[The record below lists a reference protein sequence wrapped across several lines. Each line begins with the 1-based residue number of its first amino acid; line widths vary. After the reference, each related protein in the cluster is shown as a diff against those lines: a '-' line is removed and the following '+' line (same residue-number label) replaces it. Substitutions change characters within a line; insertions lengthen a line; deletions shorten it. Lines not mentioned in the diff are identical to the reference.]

1 MKSRWL
7 KILGNITALCAI
19 VIIVLIVNV
28 RFAFRDRIFPAGK
41 LEMTQAIIVLGASV
55 KPDGTP
61 SDALQDRLDTGIDLY
76 HKNLAPI
83 LFLTGDDGRFHVN
96 EIQSMQNY
104 VLAHGV
110 PQSAIMTDGQGYRTY
125 ESCSRAVNIFNIK
138 QAILVTQN
146 FHLPRALYLCNKL
159 GMDATGTS
167 ADKHTYVRIIYFTTR
182 DWLASFEAWIDVNV
196 VKPKPPV

>member
-1 MKSRWL
+1 MRYKWL
-7 KILGNITALCAI
+7 KILGSLAALCAI
-19 VIIVLIVNV
+19 IITVLVVNV
-28 RFAFRDRIFPAGK
+28 RFAYRDRMLPAGK
-41 LEMTQAIIVLGASV
+41 LERAQAIIVLGASV

-76 HKNLAPI
+76 HKNLAPV

-96 EIQSMQNY
+96 EIQSMQTY

-125 ESCSRAVNIFNIK
+125 ESCSRAVSIFNIK

-167 ADKHTYVRIIYFTTR
+167 ADKHTYVRIVYFTVR
-182 DWLASFEAWIDVNV
+182 DWLASFEAWIDVNIR
-196 VKPKPPV
+196 KPSPPV